1 MRNLY
6 RDAQAPQRNKSVKNK
21 VMATVTIG
29 RSQQI
34 TFSEPIRDS
43 EGEATE
49 VLVAVELPGIRGHRQ
64 VAAHYARGFQELAQF
79 FEDLAEHWTGWPGT
93 KTYRSLEGDLQFAAS
108 HTGSQIELGFTLQD
122 PEFPE
127 TWSLRGRLTLDAG
140 EELSR
145 TAEAIK
151 MLFK

>member
-1 MRNLY
+1 
-6 RDAQAPQRNKSVKNK
+6 
-21 VMATVTIG
+21 MATVTIG

-34 TFSEPIRDS
+34 TFSEPTRDA

-64 VAAHYARGFQELAQF
+64 VAAQNASGFHELVQF

-93 KTYRSLEGDLQFAAS
+93 KTYRSLEGDLQFTAS
-108 HTGSQIELGFTLQD
+108 HTGSHIELGFTLQD
-122 PEFPE
+122 PESPE
-127 TWSLRGRLTLDAG
+127 TRSLRSRLTLDAG
-140 EELSR
+140 EELSLA
-145 TAEAIK
+145 AEAIK